1 MKMKIDKVSLNR
13 VNKKVQKYKTLADKG
28 VDREVK
34 KTASLAVRRA
44 ARRVVVDDGALRRSI
59 GVEATGQGSIAIYAE
74 AKYAP
79 YVEFGTGRR
88 VSLVEL
94 DKIGIP
100 HSYAA
105 QFKGQGIREV
115 NLGSRPFFFNSI
127 REEFVE
133 MVRRIKNK
141 VK

>member
-1 MKMKIDKVSLNR
+1 MKMKIDKTSLNR
-13 VNKKVQKYKTLADKG
+13 VNKKVRKYKTLADKG

-34 KTASLAVRRA
+34 KTAAFAVRRA
-44 ARRVVVDDGALRRSI
+44 ARRVVVDDDALRSSI
-59 GVEATGQGSIAIYAE
+59 NFEPAGKGEVAVFAGV
-74 AKYAP
+74 KYAP

-94 DKIGIP
+94 DKLGIP
-100 HSYAA
+100 RNYAMR
-105 QFKGQGIREV
+105 FKGQGIREV